1 MWLIGVFLVAVGFV
15 SIVGFNVAY
24 IPWLLIGLGAL
35 IIIKGPSRYRPH
47 HYRGETGGFVEER
60 HNFGDRD
67 SRE

>member
-1 MWLIGVFLVAVGFV
+1 
-15 SIVGFNVAY
+15 
-24 IPWLLIGLGAL
+24 LIGLGAL
-35 IIIKGPSRYRPH
+35 IIIKGPSHYRPH